1 MMNGKK
7 NWQLDVEI
15 MEEDQHTQAQAVL
28 TTTGGAIMSGSGVA
42 RRNPRDSDVPMIG
55 DELAVSRALSELS
68 HKLLDTAAQEIGRIE
83 HRRVHLTH

>member
-1 MMNGKK
+1 MNGKK
-7 NWQLDVEI
+7 SWQLDVEI
-15 MEEDQHTQAQAVL
+15 SEEDQHTQAQAVL
-28 TTTGGAIMSGSGVA
+28 TTAGGAVMAGNGVA
-42 RRNPRDSDVPMIG
+42 RRNPRDTDVPMIG